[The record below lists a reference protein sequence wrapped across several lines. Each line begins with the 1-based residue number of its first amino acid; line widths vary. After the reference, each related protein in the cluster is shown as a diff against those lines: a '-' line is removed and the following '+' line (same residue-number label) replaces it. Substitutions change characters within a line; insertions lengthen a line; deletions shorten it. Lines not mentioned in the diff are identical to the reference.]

1 MRAAETA
8 MHNLLF
14 ASTVSRLRERPLTDA
29 ALFGVVDDDAASVL
43 ELRGN

>member
-1 MRAAETA
+1 
-8 MHNLLF
+8 MHDLLF
-14 ASTVSRLRERPLTDA
+14 ASPILRLRERPLTDA